1 MSLEKSEEITT
12 TKSKKKPNKGP
23 YLLGEALGEGA
34 FAKVRLA
41 TQIHIK
47 EKCAIKIVDKRLLED
62 TKDIQRLKKEIKIF
76 KNIRHKNIIQ
86 LFDIMES
93 KTNLYFVMEYCKGG
107 ELFDY
112 IVKNKRLKEN
122 EACVFF
128 QQIINGVEYLHKQGI
143 IHRDLKPEN
152 LLLDY
157 NNNIKISDFGLS
169 TFFSKNHYLQ
179 TACGTPSYA
188 PPEMLEGLQYNGEA
202 SDIWSC
208 GIILYAMLCGTLPF
222 TESKEEI
229 IVKKIKMH
237 DYSIPNY
244 LSEEAQ
250 DMLNHILKINPEER
264 FTIEGI
270 KKHPWFNLVK
280 PHLIKGISLNEIKI
294 PVDENILNMV
304 KDYGFDKEE
313 CRNLLLN
320 NKFCCLTSIYYLCL
334 KKYIREGGKS
344 ISDLESDLYEEY
356 INNPNNYINQNNNEN
371 ININKDTKKEKEK
384 EKEKNTN
391 KNNNNNNIENNN
403 NIKNN
408 NNIVLK
414 EKNINLKNQE
424 KNGVNNIEEIKIK
437 EFNNKNIKKYN
448 NENMNMNNDD
458 KKINNHKQTNIDKSI
473 TVNNN
478 KTTNINNNNNNNN
491 NNKKKN
497 NININKKDQ
506 KSCSSKN
513 NQSITIQKKL
523 KEANPNKNTKK
534 IIISN
539 NYNNITKQN
548 KYIKNNI
555 LIQDKKPKIENSKNQ
570 PQQIIIKSN
579 ETKMNSPSR
588 RKNTTTTNNNN
599 EPHNFN
605 TIIIKKK
612 LVNKVQNNPQ
622 KKKLNINEK
631 KSPKRYIEDNNM
643 KSNSLMNSFN
653 TKNKSLEHE
662 IHNNLSLNKDE
673 NSKMNNNINNKFE
686 KINIKDNIK
695 EKKII
700 IDNHKE
706 KNITHSNTVTG
717 SNINNKIINMKNI
730 TDNKNTLINNNNNN
744 LVLNNDNN
752 KEEKNINKIIFA
764 FGINPD
770 NEAAVNILYEQGKA
784 KEAYQNY
791 RNILREGKADARNKS
806 SPFPL
811 EQFGLDKDI
820 DESKFMEGQKPLNVI
835 NYIAK
840 KLVSSSFCGSFNFQY
855 ASAKKYS
862 TARRSSAITHNHLIS
877 NGNLFV
883 NKESNPINEEIEYM
897 KENSNTS
904 NNGSNNGNYNDENNI
919 KDNNNKNDINGNK
932 NYDDNINDIN
942 FKNLISILNQK
953 FKKYLAKNKTDF
965 NIKNNENIK
974 EVDNLNNYNSNTVTN
989 NNYESKNKKG
999 NYNVINHSKNKKV
1012 NSLNNSNKNNNIVIS
1027 NISKN
1032 KLSKNID
1039 YKEDL
1044 YSNSFTNKKYKN
1056 DFITPNNL
1064 ETYAYNIND
1073 MTSHYNKFLDIS
1085 TNYDPGI
1092 DSRGGSSIERGDSI
1106 NKNELRNFSFS
1117 LDKKHKK
1124 SMDHKFKTEYNE
1136 KNEGNNY
1143 NVIKNTFSG
1152 SQNKFN
1158 KNINI
1163 ISENEELNQN
1173 TMKKIKYNKSIKN
1186 KYCPFLEKKVSINLS
1201 NTFNNL
1207 SKTEN
1212 KHKKK

>member
-1 MSLEKSEEITT
+1 MSSEKNDELRT

-23 YLLGEALGEGA
+23 YLLGEPLGEGA

-62 TKDIQRLKKEIKIF
+62 NKDIQRLKKEIKIL

-122 EACVFF
+122 EACKFF

-169 TFFSKNHYLQ
+169 TFFTKNHYLQ

-229 IVKKIKMH
+229 IVRKIKTH
-237 DYSIPNY
+237 DYSIPKY
-244 LSEEAQ
+244 LSNEAQ

-270 KKHPWFNLVK
+270 KKHPWFNLIE

-294 PVDENILNMV
+294 PVDENILEIV
-304 KDYGFDKEE
+304 KNFGFDKEE
-313 CRNLLLN
+313 CRNLLLK
-320 NKFCCLTSIYYLCL
+320 NKFCSLTSIYYLCL

-344 ISDLESDLYEEY
+344 ISDLESDLFEQY
-356 INNPNNYINQNNNEN
+356 INDPANYINQDNLKNNSKEAKIENKNKGKIDNNINKNSNTIVLKDKNNNLKKEKNENNVEEINIKDKNLKKSINGNIEN
-371 ININKDTKKEKEK
+371 INVNINLNNVDKKVANN
-384 EKEKNTN
+384 KEKNVEKLEST
-391 KNNNNNNIENNN
+391 NNNN
-403 NIKNN
+403 
-408 NNIVLK
+408 
-414 EKNINLKNQE
+414 
-424 KNGVNNIEEIKIK
+424 KI
-437 EFNNKNIKKYN
+437 
-448 NENMNMNNDD
+448 
-458 KKINNHKQTNIDKSI
+458 
-473 TVNNN
+473 
-478 KTTNINNNNNNNN
+478 INNNNNC
-491 NNKKKN
+491 NKKKA
-497 NININKKDQ
+497 NIVQ
-506 KSCSSKN
+506 KEQKALSSKN
-513 NQSITIQKKL
+513 NPPILIQKKQ
-523 KEANPNKNTKK
+523 KDINSNKNTKK
-534 IIISN
+534 IVIQN
-539 NYNNITKQN
+539 NNVNNKQN
-548 KYIKNNI
+548 NKYLKNNI
-555 LIQDKKPKIENSKNQ
+555 LIQDKKPKIENEKNQ
-570 PQQIIIKSN
+570 PLQITIKSR
-579 ETKMNSPSR
+579 EGKMNSPQGN
-588 RKNTTTTNNNN
+588 RKFHNSNTDQN
-599 EPHNFN
+599 NFN

-612 LVNKVQNNPQ
+612 LVNKGQNTQ
-622 KKKLNINEK
+622 KKANINEK
-631 KSPKRYIEDNNM
+631 KSPKRFIEDNI

-653 TKNKSLEHE
+653 TKNKSLENE
-662 IHNNLSLNKDE
+662 IHNNLSLNKGE
-673 NSKMNNNINNKFE
+673 NSKVNNVNISINNRFDKSININN
-686 KINIKDNIK
+686 NNK
-695 EKKII
+695 EKRVIY
-700 IDNHKE
+700 NHE
-706 KNITHSNTVTG
+706 NGKNIIHSNTVSD
-717 SNINNKIINMKNI
+717 SNNNKFIIIKNN
-730 TDNKNTLINNNNNN
+730 TDDNKNAPTYNNNDITNEE
-744 LVLNNDNN
+744 NN
-752 KEEKNINKIIFA
+752 KEGRNINRGIFA
-764 FGINPD
+764 FGVNP
-770 NEAAVNILYEQGKA
+770 NSVEALNIFYEQSKA

-791 RNILREGKADARNKS
+791 RNCLREGKADTRNKS

-811 EQFGLDKDI
+811 EQFGLEKDI
-820 DESKFMEGQKPLNVI
+820 DEAKFIEGQKPLNVI

-877 NGNLFV
+877 NGNMFV

-897 KENSNTS
+897 RENSNTS
-904 NNGSNNGNYNDENNI
+904 NNGSNNGNNNNENNTKINETNENNLNII
-919 KDNNNKNDINGNK
+919 KSDYNE
-932 NYDDNINDIN
+932 NINDIN
-942 FKNLISILNQK
+942 FKNLVSILNQK
-953 FKKYLAKNKTDF
+953 FKKYLTKNKTSSN
-965 NIKNNENIK
+965 NINNQDDK
-974 EVDNLNNYNSNTVTN
+974 KDSFYPYNSNSN
-989 NNYESKNKKG
+989 QNSNINPINGLSKNKKPTFSMV
-999 NYNVINHSKNKKV
+999 NNKNKKV
-1012 NSLNNSNKNNNIVIS
+1012 KSQNNSKKNNHVIIS
-1027 NISKN
+1027 NPTIN
-1032 KLSKNID
+1032 KFSKNIE

-1044 YSNSFTNKKYKN
+1044 YPNSFSNKKYKN
-1056 DFITPNNL
+1056 DLMASSNMEN
-1064 ETYAYNIND
+1064 YVYNIND
-1073 MTSHYNKFLDIS
+1073 MTSHYNKFLDMS
-1085 TNYDPGI
+1085 TNYDPGL
-1092 DSRGGSSIERGDSI
+1092 DSKGGSSIERGDSI

-1117 LDKKHKK
+1117 LDKKNKK
-1124 SMDHKFKTEYNE
+1124 KAEHKFKTEYNE
-1136 KNEGNNY
+1136 KNDGNNY

-1163 ISENEELNQN
+1163 ISENDELNQN
-1173 TMKKIKYNKSIKN
+1173 NAKKIKNNKSIKN

-1207 SKTEN
+1207 SKSEY
-1212 KHKKK
+1212 KYKKK

>member
-1 MSLEKSEEITT
+1 MSSEKNDELRT

-23 YLLGEALGEGA
+23 YLLGEPLGEGA

-62 TKDIQRLKKEIKIF
+62 TKDIQRLKKEIKIL

-122 EACVFF
+122 EACKFF

-169 TFFSKNHYLQ
+169 TFFTKNHYLQ

-229 IVKKIKMH
+229 IVRKIKTH
-237 DYSIPNY
+237 DYSIPKY
-244 LSEEAQ
+244 LSNEAQ

-270 KKHPWFNLVK
+270 KKHPWFNLIE

-294 PVDENILNMV
+294 PVDENILEIV
-304 KDYGFDKEE
+304 KNFGFDKEE
-313 CRNLLLN
+313 CRTLLLK
-320 NKFCCLTSIYYLCL
+320 NKFCSLTSIYYLCL

-344 ISDLESDLYEEY
+344 ISDLESDLFEQY
-356 INNPNNYINQNNNEN
+356 INDPANYISQDSLKNNTKETKTENKNNKNKIDNNIDKNSNTIVLKDKNNSLKKEKNENNTEEINIKEKNLKKSINGNIEN
-371 ININKDTKKEKEK
+371 INVNLNLNNADKKTTNNR
-384 EKEKNTN
+384 EKNIE
-391 KNNNNNNIENNN
+391 KLELANNNNKI
-403 NIKNN
+403 
-408 NNIVLK
+408 
-414 EKNINLKNQE
+414 IN
-424 KNGVNNIEEIKIK
+424 
-437 EFNNKNIKKYN
+437 
-448 NENMNMNNDD
+448 
-458 KKINNHKQTNIDKSI
+458 
-473 TVNNN
+473 
-478 KTTNINNNNNNNN
+478 NINNNNNNNN
-491 NNKKKN
+491 NYNKKKT
-497 NININKKDQ
+497 NIVRKEQ
-506 KSCSSKN
+506 KALSSKN
-513 NQSITIQKKL
+513 NPPILIQKKQ
-523 KEANPNKNTKK
+523 KDINQNKNTKK
-534 IIISN
+534 IFIPN
-539 NYNNITKQN
+539 NNNNSINNKQN
-548 KYIKNNI
+548 NKYLKNNI
-555 LIQDKKPKIENSKNQ
+555 LIQDKKPKIENEKNQ
-570 PQQIIIKSN
+570 PQQIIIKSR
-579 ETKMNSPSR
+579 EGKMNSPQGN
-588 RKNTTTTNNNN
+588 RKFHNSNTDQN
-599 EPHNFN
+599 NFN

-612 LVNKVQNNPQ
+612 LVNKSQNTQ
-622 KKKLNINEK
+622 KKVNINEK
-631 KSPKRYIEDNNM
+631 KSPKRFIEDNI

-653 TKNKSLEHE
+653 TKNKSLENE
-662 IHNNLSLNKDE
+662 IHNNLSLNKGD
-673 NSKMNNNINNKFE
+673 NSKINNANINSKFDKSINIINNN
-686 KINIKDNIK
+686 K
-695 EKKII
+695 EKRVIY
-700 IDNHKE
+700 NHE
-706 KNITHSNTVTG
+706 NGKNIIHSNTATD
-717 SNINNKIINMKNI
+717 SNINNNNKFIIIKNSS
-730 TDNKNTLINNNNNN
+730 DENKNVPSYNNTAITNE
-744 LVLNNDNN
+744 DNN
-752 KEEKNINKIIFA
+752 KEGRNINRGVFA
-764 FGINPD
+764 FGVNP
-770 NEAAVNILYEQGKA
+770 NSVEALNIFYEQSKA

-791 RNILREGKADARNKS
+791 RNCLREGKADTRNKS

-811 EQFGLDKDI
+811 EQFGLEKDI
-820 DESKFMEGQKPLNVI
+820 DEAKFIEGQKPLNVI

-877 NGNLFV
+877 NGGNMFV

-897 KENSNTS
+897 RENSNTS
-904 NNGSNNGNYNDENNI
+904 NNGSNNGN
-919 KDNNNKNDINGNK
+919 NNNENTVKANETNENDLDK
-932 NYDDNINDIN
+932 MKSDYTENINDIN
-942 FKNLISILNQK
+942 FKNLVSILNQK
-953 FKKYLAKNKTDF
+953 FKKYLTKNKTSSN
-965 NIKNNENIK
+965 NINNQDEKK
-974 EVDNLNNYNSNTVTN
+974 ESINPNNTNHNSNSN
-989 NNYESKNKKG
+989 PINDLSKNKKATFSMV
-999 NYNVINHSKNKKV
+999 NNKNKKV
-1012 NSLNNSNKNNNIVIS
+1012 KSQNNSKKSNHVIIS
-1027 NISKN
+1027 NPTIN
-1032 KLSKNID
+1032 KFSKNIE

-1044 YSNSFTNKKYKN
+1044 YPNSFSNKKYKN
-1056 DFITPNNL
+1056 DLMASNNMDN
-1064 ETYAYNIND
+1064 YVYNIND
-1073 MTSHYNKFLDIS
+1073 MTSHYNKFLDMS
-1085 TNYDPGI
+1085 TNYDPGL

-1117 LDKKHKK
+1117 LDKKNKNK
-1124 SMDHKFKTEYNE
+1124 GEHKFKTEYNE
-1136 KNEGNNY
+1136 KKDGNNY
-1143 NVIKNTFSG
+1143 NVIKNTFSTS

-1158 KNINI
+1158 KNINV
-1163 ISENEELNQN
+1163 ISENDELNKN
-1173 TMKKIKYNKSIKN
+1173 NGKKIKNNKSIKS

-1207 SKTEN
+1207 SKSEY